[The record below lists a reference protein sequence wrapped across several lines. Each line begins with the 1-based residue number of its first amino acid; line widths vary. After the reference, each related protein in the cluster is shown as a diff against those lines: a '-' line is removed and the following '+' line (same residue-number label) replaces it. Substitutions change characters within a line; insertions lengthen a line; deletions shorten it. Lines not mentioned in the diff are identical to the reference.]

1 MYYINNSSCC
11 YSFTLLFLWGFAGS
25 EKVIHTCLLLIK
37 YYKMISIIHQALE
50 RRIPNFIHLW
60 WLMIMFSMRCKER
73 SNALSVI
80 TCFKLT
86 YITVNSPNT
95 GTHSA
100 GHFWDNF
107 LSLAAAFMCLKTICF
122 RTLYLIYRCDSRL
135 SQRDVIAGFSCQ
147 WLLFCYFHLSKLVQI
162 SQRNGTID
170 QKPC

>member
-1 MYYINNSSCC
+1 MIICNKYNLPVYYINNSSCC

-86 YITVNSPNT
+86 YITVNSLNT

-107 LSLAAAFMCLKTICF
+107 LSLLLLPLCVWKQSVPEHCI
-122 RTLYLIYRCDSRL
+122 L
-135 SQRDVIAGFSCQ
+135 STGVTQDCPNVMWLQVSHVNDYYSVIFIF
-147 WLLFCYFHLSKLVQI
+147 L
-162 SQRNGTID
+162 N
-170 QKPC
+170 